1 MKTGFDCI
9 HVTQVTLGVSILK
22 AYNKRRHIKVSW
34 VLLVKSQ
41 GAEKSYLVGVK
52 LVLPYNFFKSEG
64 NIVSIQ
70 IIAEPQV
77 KPKLKPNDLG

>member
-22 AYNKRRHIKVSW
+22 ANNKRRHIKVSW

-41 GAEKSYLVGVK
+41 GAEKSYLVSVK
-52 LVLPYNFFKSEG
+52 LVLPCNFF
-64 NIVSIQ
+64 
-70 IIAEPQV
+70 
-77 KPKLKPNDLG
+77 